1 MKTQRKPKGA
11 ELLTL
16 PEMLEVARGTIT
28 LKEYL
33 KRKKA
38 GAK

>member
-16 PEMLEVARGTIT
+16 PEMLEAARSTIT

-33 KRKKA
+33 KRKKVEV
-38 GAK
+38 K